1 MEVNWIYSIIILSG
15 LIILSA
21 FFSGSE
27 VALFSLNKRILKD
40 LKEDETLPAR
50 NIVHLLE
57 YPRRLLIT
65 ILIGNTIV
73 NVLASIVAV
82 TMAIQIANAYN
93 WSIDITLIAQIIIL
107 TMLVLLFGEIFPK
120 VWANKNP
127 LLFSKIV
134 SIPLYWISILIYP
147 VTKIIYEL
155 MKITTSKLSYDKSKT
170 ALKSSE
176 ITELAELGVEKGSL
190 EEDEHELI
198 HGLVSFKT
206 VTAREVMTPR
216 VDIAAISV
224 TATYDELTKTITE
237 TGHSRIPLYEND
249 IDNIVGIIYAKDLLK
264 IIGKENLQKEISL
277 RTLARETIFVPE
289 TKLISALMRE
299 FQSKNLHVGIVV
311 DEYGGTSGLIS
322 LEDVLEEIV
331 GEIRDEY
338 DVEEAEITQLDD
350 NNYMLLGKLDI
361 HELNEL
367 LDMEF
372 SPDDD
377 DYDTLGGFIFNQAGN
392 IPEEGYSFET
402 KGFLFTVK
410 EVLNR
415 RINKVLVTKLVNEES
430 EENE

>member
-1 MEVNWIYSIIILSG
+1 M
-15 LIILSA
+15 
-21 FFSGSE
+21 
-27 VALFSLNKRILKD
+27 ALFSLSKKILKD
-40 LKEDETLPAR
+40 LKEEESLTAK
-50 NIVHLLE
+50 NIINLLE

-65 ILIGNTIV
+65 ILIGNTVV

-82 TMAIQIANAYN
+82 SLAIQMADFYH
-93 WSIDITLIAQIIIL
+93 WSIDVILIVQIIIL
-107 TMLVLLFGEIFPK
+107 TMLILLFGEIFPK

-134 SIPLYWISILIYP
+134 SLPLYWISVLIFP
-147 VTKIIYEL
+147 VTKIIYEI
-155 MKITTSKLSYDKSKT
+155 MKITTSRLSYDRSKT

-176 ITELAELGVEKGSL
+176 ITELAELGVETGSL

-224 TATYDELTKTITE
+224 QATYEELTKTITE

-264 IIGKENLQKEISL
+264 IIGKENLQKDISL
-277 RTLARETIFVPE
+277 RNLARETIFVPE

-338 DVEEAEITQLDD
+338 DVEEAEVTKLDE
-350 NNYMLLGKLDI
+350 NNYLLLGKLDI

-367 LDMEF
+367 LETEF
-372 SPDDD
+372 ASEDDD
-377 DYDTLGGFIFNQAGN
+377 DYDTLGGFIFNQAGS
-392 IPEEGYSFET
+392 IPEENYSFET
-402 KGFLFTVK
+402 NGFLFTVK
-410 EVLNR
+410 EVVNR
-415 RINKVLVTKLVNEES
+415 RINKVLVTRIQEEES
-430 EENE
+430 EENQ